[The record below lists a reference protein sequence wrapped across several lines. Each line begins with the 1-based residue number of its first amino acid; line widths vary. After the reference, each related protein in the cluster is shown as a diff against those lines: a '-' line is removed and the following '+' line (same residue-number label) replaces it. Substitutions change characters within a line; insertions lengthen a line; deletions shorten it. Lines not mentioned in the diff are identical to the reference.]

1 MITKTELQTLTA
13 YCQKMADDGQE
24 DSWGINM
31 LETMQALAL
40 RLVVLEHENDR
51 LRAIINGTEQMDKKE
66 EDPLLKFVKT
76 VNAVFSG
83 EKE

>member
-1 MITKTELQTLTA
+1 MLTKTELQTLTA

-24 DSWGINM
+24 DAWGINM

-51 LRAIINGTEQMDKKE
+51 LRAVINGAEPEEKE